1 MNKSKW
7 LSILLALCM
16 IIGMVPFSFSAIAGG
31 EGAAK
36 YYVMYGGS
44 GDGLTRENP
53 MGSLKSAIAAIESS
67 GLGAGT
73 IYVIDAKDAFTAT
86 VGQNKVEHHFV
97 SWQNVSH
104 TATITVR
111 GADGMA

>member
-31 EGAAK
+31 EGAAE

-44 GDGLTRENP
+44 G
-53 MGSLKSAIAAIESS
+53 
-67 GLGAGT
+67 
-73 IYVIDAKDAFTAT
+73 T
-86 VGQNKVEHHFV
+86 V
-97 SWQNVSH
+97 
-104 TATITVR
+104 
-111 GADGMA
+111 